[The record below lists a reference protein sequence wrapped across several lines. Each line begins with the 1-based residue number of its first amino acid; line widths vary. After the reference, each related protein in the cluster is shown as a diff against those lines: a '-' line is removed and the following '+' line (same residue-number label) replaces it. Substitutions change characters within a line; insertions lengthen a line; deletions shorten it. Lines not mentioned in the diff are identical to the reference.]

1 MKMFRERDKHMILN
15 HTGGSL
21 TSDILRRKSSEN
33 QITKCDTSQGSTA
46 PVSDHTRDKVMVF
59 SKDE

>member
-1 MKMFRERDKHMILN
+1 MILN

-33 QITKCDTSQGSTA
+33 QMTKCVTSQGSTA
-46 PVSDHTRDKVMVF
+46 SVLVHTRDKVMVF